1 MQYNMQKQSLHSF
14 GRTLTILS
22 FLYISYS
29 FVVSRPVSGTFRL
42 ILVQKAS
49 LLAQIRLTLK
59 EDNFQSKSC
68 QLAVECVW
76 GRDDR
81 QLLQLRQI
89 SVDTREAAELLRR
102 TSWERNFVWKRSHR
116 MMLHLFMGTIGL
128 VLFV

>member
-1 MQYNMQKQSLHSF
+1 MQKQSLHSF
-14 GRTLTILS
+14 GRTLMILP

-81 QLLQLRQI
+81 QLLQLR
-89 SVDTREAAELLRR
+89 
-102 TSWERNFVWKRSHR
+102 
-116 MMLHLFMGTIGL
+116 
-128 VLFV
+128 